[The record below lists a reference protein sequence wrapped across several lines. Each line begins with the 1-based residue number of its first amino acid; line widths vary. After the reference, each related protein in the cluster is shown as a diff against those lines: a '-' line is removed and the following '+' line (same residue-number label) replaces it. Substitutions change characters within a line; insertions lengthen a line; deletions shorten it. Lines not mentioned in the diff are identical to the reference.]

1 MAINF
6 EAANMAGYNNPKI
19 EVFRLAFNDNWEL
32 VGAPKNSVLSDCVNR
47 GSVPFLQLA
56 STDRNSMYI
65 LPITYIE
72 RQTQGLDFCFSATLR
87 AGTAPSAVLSI
98 LAVNFPA
105 TGDPVL
111 FMQEI
116 PAANI

>member
-6 EAANMAGYNNPKI
+6 AAANMAGYNNPQI
-19 EVFRLAFNDNWEL
+19 EVFTLTLNDNLEF

-47 GSVPFLQLA
+47 GSVPFLQIA
-56 STDRNSMYI
+56 TTDRESMYI
-65 LPITYIE
+65 LPITYIQQ
-72 RQTQGLDFCFSATLR
+72 QTSGLEFCFSAALR
-87 AGTAPSAVLSI
+87 AGTAPSATPTF
-98 LAVNFPA
+98 LAVNYPA

-111 FMQEI
+111 FIQDI

>member
-19 EVFRLAFNDNWEL
+19 EVFTLTINDNAEV

-47 GSVPFLQLA
+47 GSVPFLHLA
-56 STDRNSMYI
+56 TTDRDTIYI
-65 LPITYIE
+65 LPITLIQ
-72 RQTQGLDFCFSATLR
+72 RQTSGLEFCFSATSRL
-87 AGTAPSAVLSI
+87 GTSPSAPLSFI
-98 LAVNFPA
+98 AVNFPT

-111 FMQEI
+111 FVQDI

>member
-19 EVFRLAFNDNWEL
+19 EVFTLTFNDNSEL
-32 VGAPKNSVLSDCVNR
+32 VGAPKNSVLLDCVNR

-56 STDRNSMYI
+56 STDRDSIYI
-65 LPITYIE
+65 LPITHIH
-72 RQTQGLDFCFSATLR
+72 RQTSGPEFCFSAALR
-87 AGTAPSAVLSI
+87 AGTAPSATLTF
-98 LAVNFPA
+98 LAVNFPT

-111 FMQEI
+111 FLQEV

>member
-19 EVFRLAFNDNWEL
+19 EVFPLTFNDNIEL

-56 STDRNSMYI
+56 STDRDSMYI
-65 LPITYIE
+65 LPITYIQ
-72 RQTQGLDFCFSATLR
+72 RQTSGLEFCFSSALR
-87 AGTAPSAVLSI
+87 AGTSPSATLSF
-98 LAVNFPA
+98 LAVNFPT

-111 FMQEI
+111 FMQDI
-116 PAANI
+116 PATNI